1 MSNERDRDSEPVE
14 GEYDEDEMFQ
24 RRERQRH
31 SSRVVSDFVR
41 RAIENTVGQ
50 VQSTGALPK
59 DALHYLIQQGDK
71 GRKEIV
77 RIVAKEVGDFL
88 RHTDVSSEVVKIL
101 TNVQLDMS
109 ASIRFKRNP
118 EGRLSTELGDDTH
131 VSVTA
136 PSAEEPPEAT
146 SRVRIDRDLLRFGRI
161 WAAAGHPNAVFA
173 LTPADL
179 QRLTGA
185 PMADVAAS
193 TA

>member
-1 MSNERDRDSEPVE
+1 MSNERDRESEPLE
-14 GEYDEDEMFQ
+14 GEYDEDDMFQ

-101 TNVQLDMS
+101 TNVQVDMS

-118 EGRLSTELGDDTH
+118 EGRLSTELGEDAH
-131 VSVTA
+131 VSITG
-136 PSAEEPPEAT
+136 PEEDELPEDPEG
-146 SRVRIDRDLLRFGRI
+146 SMDL
-161 WAAAGHPNAVFA
+161 P
-173 LTPADL
+173 
-179 QRLTGA
+179 
-185 PMADVAAS
+185 
-193 TA
+193 